1 MTLIHKLH
9 CRWQNFTVID
19 MFKNNNNN
27 YDNKINN
34 KFYNRISLQEIINT
48 YIKT

>member
-34 KFYNRISLQEIINT
+34 NN
-48 YIKT
+48 